1 MVVQRL
7 KITIYWYKRT
17 TVSLN
22 EVKFEVLR
30 PVGKEEEE
38 TKGDP
43 LNTLYKLGEE
53 KLKKR
58 KADFFI
64 ITIETPE
71 SRYVLG
77 EGLKDRTTR
86 LLYNM
91 PTRLLKVGIIKMGK
105 TKSGGEG
112 YFILRDENIEWH
124 DIKEEAYI
132 YDGPLKVGEGIEAIV
147 FETSIDRRVV
157 RVQHP
162 SRQRQASQSR
172 DQQNQSSPDS
182 GI

>member
-1 MVVQRL
+1 MVVQKL
-7 KITIYWYKRT
+7 KIMIDWYKRT

-30 PVGKEEEE
+30 PIEKEEEE

-58 KADFFI
+58 KGDFFM

-71 SRYVLG
+71 SKYVLG

-86 LLYNM
+86 LLYNV
-91 PTRLLKVGIIKMGK
+91 PTRLLKVGVIKVGK

-112 YFILRDENIEWH
+112 YFILRDEDIEWY
-124 DIKEEAYI
+124 DIKEETYI
-132 YDGPLKVGEGIEAIV
+132 YDGPLKVGEGIEAVV
-147 FETSIDRRVV
+147 FETSMDRRVIK
-157 RVQHP
+157 VQHP
-162 SRQRQASQSR
+162 SRQRQASQSH
-172 DQQNQSSPDS
+172 DQQNQSSPGS
-182 GI
+182 ET